1 MDGQTT
7 MLEREDL
14 RMLVDIGFIALNAG
28 QSERSVA
35 IFNGIAAIR
44 PEAEAGPLGLAL
56 NRMALGQHLE
66 AAEIL
71 RRLPPS
77 DAALTYLGL
86 CAARLGDVAEA
97 RRILRN
103 VERTAPGT
111 PFAELARA
119 SLDELD
125 PQG

>member
-1 MDGQTT
+1 
-7 MLEREDL
+7 MLERDDL

-28 QSERSVA
+28 QTARSTA
-35 IFNGIAAIR
+35 IFEGVAAIR

-56 NRMALGQHLE
+56 NHMATGRAEE
-66 AAEIL
+66 AAAIL

-97 RRILRN
+97 RRILEN
-103 VERTAPGT
+103 VLRTASGT

-119 SLDELD
+119 SLDELGT
-125 PQG
+125 PGRFPLA